1 MSRGRQG
8 GAVRWRATPW
18 VGALALVLVL
28 CGSAAAQGQAPSW
41 DDDDWAIFEGKVR
54 WALQA
59 RLDTLSMGAAMA
71 ALGRTFVGTPYVPNT
86 LETPGLEGLVIN
98 FRGLDCVTFVEN
110 VFALARFVRSP
121 DVATL
126 LDHRLAAETRY
137 AGLLVQVR
145 YRGGRLDG
153 YPSRLHYFSDW
164 IADGAAKGLV
174 DDVTRGLGGVRD
186 DAPVNFMSRHPEA
199 YRQLGEDRSNLGAIR
214 TVEERLVAAERW
226 YIPEAK
232 VAEVATGIRDGDII
246 ALPSAL
252 AGLDVAHTG
261 LAVWVDGTLRLMH
274 APLVGDS
281 VEVSA
286 EPLAVRVLRIRSQD
300 GIMVARPRDGRR

>member
-1 MSRGRQG
+1 MSRGRNG
-8 GAVRWRATPW
+8 NALTRPW
-18 VGALALVLVL
+18 VSALALALVV
-28 CGSAAAQGQAPSW
+28 CGPADARGQAPSW
-41 DDDDWAIFEGKVR
+41 DAADWSVFEGKVR

-59 RLDTLSMGAAMA
+59 RVDTLSMGAAMA

-86 LETPGLEGLVIN
+86 LEVPGPEGLVIN

-121 DVATL
+121 DAATL
-126 LDHRLAAETRY
+126 LDHRQAAETRY
-137 AGLLVQVR
+137 AGLLMQLR
-145 YRGGRLDG
+145 YRAGRLDG

-164 IADGAAKGLV
+164 FADGVAKGLV
-174 DDVTRGLGGVRD
+174 EDVTRELGGVRD
-186 DAPVNFMSRHPEA
+186 EAPVDFMSRRPEA
-199 YRQLGEDRSNLGAIR
+199 YRQLREDPTNLGAIR
-214 TVEERLVAAERW
+214 AVEERLAAAGRW
-226 YIPEAK
+226 YVPEGK

-246 ALPSAL
+246 ALTSTV
-252 AGLDVAHTG
+252 AGMDVAHTG

-286 EPLAVRVLRIRSQD
+286 EPLAQRVLRIRSQD
-300 GIMVARPRDGRR
+300 GIMVARPRDVGR